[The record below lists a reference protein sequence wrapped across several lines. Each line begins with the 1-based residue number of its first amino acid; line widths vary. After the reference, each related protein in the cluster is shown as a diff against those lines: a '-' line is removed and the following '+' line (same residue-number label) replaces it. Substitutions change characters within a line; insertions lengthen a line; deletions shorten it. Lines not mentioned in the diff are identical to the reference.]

1 MSNDHLE
8 HLAQFKAAL
17 QTQGLD
23 AFLITDAVHCFY
35 LSGFTG
41 TNGWLLITAAQE
53 QDYLVTDFRYQ
64 EQAAEQVTGLRIEL
78 QGASAVTTISE
89 LAQQCGLK
97 TIGLDQEKVT
107 LAVYAQLKEAM
118 PQVTLL
124 PSANPA
130 TEIRKR
136 KNSQELQFIKKAVEI
151 ADKAFL
157 HLLDYVRPGLSEKE
171 IALEL
176 EFFMRRLG
184 GTKNAFETIV
194 ASGERS
200 ALPHGVA
207 SNRILQDGDLVLLDF
222 GTVYQGYHSDLTR
235 TLYIGEP
242 DGKAREIYQLVLR
255 AQEAVLAQIQPGM
268 KANELDAIARK
279 MIAEAGYG
287 AEFGHGLGHGVG
299 LEIHEKPSLSPRDE
313 TVLEPGMVVTVE
325 PGIYLPR
332 WGGIRIEDMVVIT
345 PGGCEIL
352 TKSPK
357 VLQLHN

>member
-1 MSNDHLE
+1 
-8 HLAQFKAAL
+8 
-17 QTQGLD
+17 
-23 AFLITDAVHCFY
+23 
-35 LSGFTG
+35 
-41 TNGWLLITAAQE
+41 LITAAQE

-64 EQAAEQVTGLRIEL
+64 EQAVEQVTGLRIEL

-345 PGGCEIL
+345 PSGCEIL